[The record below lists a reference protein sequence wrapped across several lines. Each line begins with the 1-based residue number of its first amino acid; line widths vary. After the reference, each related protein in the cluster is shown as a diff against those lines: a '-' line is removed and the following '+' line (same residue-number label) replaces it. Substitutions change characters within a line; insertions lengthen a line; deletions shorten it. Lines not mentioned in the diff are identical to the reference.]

1 MESKYIDINEN
12 NFNSEYIKVVQIEET
27 NKFNV
32 EYNNKYMKI
41 YSYNKLNSFGIKKS
55 YNLYK
60 ISCIFN
66 NERYK
71 NIYIGIYEKIKKV
84 FNKNPELNIKNP
96 ISKSDTIDFIIEKNT
111 NILLYT
117 YNNVRPI
124 LYNELEGFLYNN
136 NIEFLPIVIFQYIE
150 IKNDIIFLNFILKE
164 LYIHIK
170 MEYTLSDLNNIF
182 FSKTDTKKDNIEKK
196 KYKLD
201 NN

>member
-1 MESKYIDINEN
+1 MLLKVAIFCLTINCKNEKIYIHKMESKYIDINEN

-96 ISKSDTIDFIIEKNT
+96 ISKSDT
-111 NILLYT
+111 
-117 YNNVRPI
+117 R
-124 LYNELEGFLYNN
+124 
-136 NIEFLPIVIFQYIE
+136 
-150 IKNDIIFLNFILKE
+150 
-164 LYIHIK
+164 
-170 MEYTLSDLNNIF
+170 
-182 FSKTDTKKDNIEKK
+182 K
-196 KYKLD
+196 KYKYFIIYI
-201 NN
+201 